1 MMVFEG
7 IVWIAV
13 GVVLIGFR
21 HRLIDASFAAEAAAT
36 GRARRRPVSAIIA
49 NVGLLTVGAVAI
61 FHGAVTV
68 TRGIG
73 VLATM
78 H

>member
-21 HRLIDASFAAEAAAT
+21 HRLIDASFAEEAAAT
-36 GRARRRPVSAIIA
+36 GRTRRRPVSAIIA

-61 FHGAVTV
+61 FHGAVTAA
-68 TRGIG
+68 RGIG